1 MKSFEFE
8 CWVRGKG
15 LLGLTY
21 SYFRT
26 RVKKIVG
33 DYKDSVVFV

>member
-21 SYFRT
+21 FRT
-26 RVKKIVG
+26 RVEKTVG